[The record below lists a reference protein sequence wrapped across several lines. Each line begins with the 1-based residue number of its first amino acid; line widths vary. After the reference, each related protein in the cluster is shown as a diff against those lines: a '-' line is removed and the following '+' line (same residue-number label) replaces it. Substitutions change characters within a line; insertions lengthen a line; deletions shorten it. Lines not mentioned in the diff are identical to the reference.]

1 MRIAN
6 QYLSIIGF
14 IRKVGYGIMLICILG
29 ELIFFNSLPNICGC
43 IMCFFSWWTFSKFFL
58 KREII
63 LRHPFAWLFYLS
75 MVLYRY
81 LPLVATF
88 FELKPVTYGF
98 ENPYYTIWGEMFLF
112 AVQSLAFY
120 IVCYGRQNVFMP
132 LRNFLRRMDFF
143 TSFSNNA
150 IWCMGFI
157 GLLAMFITQKSGG
170 ADYGDVGGK
179 FLAPMAAM
187 KFVPLVMFFPALYK
201 AQGPKPST
209 KVLLL
214 YLLLLEVLSLMGN
227 SREALIHPLGC
238 FVVLAFLNVV
248 KQRTNFKKF
257 VYSWK
262 FPALVLLFVVSV
274 KAFTMVSD
282 AMLANRGV
290 RTDVSAV
297 ELMKLQ
303 MSAIN
308 SSGQDDE
315 EQGMMS
321 YFEGWDETYV
331 DNFLLNRYCNMR
343 ITDETMYWAMRLD
356 GWDTTGNDNMRDAFF
371 TRLLSNLP
379 TPVLRFLSIDIDKSD
394 IQYSEGD
401 YLYALATSTPV
412 HMGYRVASH
421 LALGMGCFGLF
432 YFPIQFVLLLLSFY
446 LLDTIVLYRKDNILY
461 SLAGLAIVFDLV
473 GRFRNANGCVDDASY
488 LVRGYWQFLFL
499 YWITF
504 YVAKTIT
511 NLFRK

>member
-1 MRIAN
+1 
-6 QYLSIIGF
+6 
-14 IRKVGYGIMLICILG
+14 
-29 ELIFFNSLPNICGC
+29 
-43 IMCFFSWWTFSKFFL
+43 
-58 KREII
+58 
-63 LRHPFAWLFYLS
+63 
-75 MVLYRY
+75 
-81 LPLVATF
+81 
-88 FELKPVTYGF
+88 
-98 ENPYYTIWGEMFLF
+98 
-112 AVQSLAFY
+112 
-120 IVCYGRQNVFMP
+120 
-132 LRNFLRRMDFF
+132 
-143 TSFSNNA
+143 
-150 IWCMGFI
+150 MGFI